1 MAAPGRQTGDQPKY
15 RSGAG
20 KPDGEPASV
29 ALTRSLSATDAGRPS
44 VPQYSGTSALST
56 ATSII
61 SSDSGFSGITRARMR
76 ASTMNGTAAP
86 KTAW

>member
-15 RSGAG
+15 RGG
-20 KPDGEPASV
+20 TGTPDGEPASV
-29 ALTRSLSATDAGRPS
+29 ALTRSFSATDAGRPS
-44 VPQYSGTSALST
+44 VPQHSGTSALPT

-61 SSDSGFSGITRARMR
+61 SSDSGFSGIIRARMR

>member
-15 RSGAG
+15 WGGAG
-20 KPDGEPASV
+20 KPDREPASV
-29 ALTRSLSATDAGRPS
+29 ALTRSFSATDAGRPS
-44 VPQYSGTSALST
+44 VPQYSGTSALPS

-61 SSDSGFSGITRARMR
+61 SSDSGFSGITRARTR
-76 ASTMNGTAAP
+76 ASAMNGTAAP